1 MRVLSGSLPGRQTP
15 NLDKHHTA
23 RLLITHL
30 HLGILPDKV
39 HMIVLSRQLQEPF
52 CRDTSTSQERA
63 IVTILCGLTD
73 WNMDGVRPERLR
85 SRSSSRS
92 IDLQRP
98 PAAVI
103 VYRDFYFMHLKIWG
117 RLMPN
122 GRKWRL
128 AVGHRRCQIK

>member
-1 MRVLSGSLPGRQTP
+1 MP

-23 RLLITHL
+23 PLRITHPR
-30 HLGILPDKV
+30 LGILLAML

-52 CRDTSTSQERA
+52 YRDMSTSRASA

-73 WNMDGVRPERLR
+73 WNKDGVALERPR
-85 SRSSSRS
+85 SQNSSRS

-103 VYRDFYFMHLKIWG
+103 IYRDF
-117 RLMPN
+117 R
-122 GRKWRL
+122 
-128 AVGHRRCQIK
+128 